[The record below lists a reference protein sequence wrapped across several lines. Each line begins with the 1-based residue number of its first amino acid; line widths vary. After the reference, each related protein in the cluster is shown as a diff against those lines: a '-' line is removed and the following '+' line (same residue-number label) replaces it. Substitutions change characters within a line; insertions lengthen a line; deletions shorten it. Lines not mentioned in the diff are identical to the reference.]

1 MENLNENVVAEEE
14 IVEKH
19 DEVEE
24 ESVYDKIS
32 GLTAEI
38 NQMERMIEE
47 NIRLI
52 AEGDDVE
59 GRTYLKGHL
68 ENEVRKKKA
77 ELSKLE
83 SQL

>member
-1 MENLNENVVAEEE
+1 MPENLENIIEEE
-14 IVEKH
+14 LEI
-19 DEVEE
+19 E
-24 ESVYDKIS
+24 ESVFDKLV
-32 GLTAEI
+32 GLKAEV

-59 GRTYLKGHL
+59 GRTYLKQHL

-77 ELSKLE
+77 EIVKLE
-83 SQL
+83 ASL

>member
-1 MENLNENVVAEEE
+1 MKEILENIVEETPENVAEE
-14 IVEKH
+14 IM
-19 DEVEE
+19 E
-24 ESVYDKIS
+24 ESVYDKLI
-32 GLTAEI
+32 GLKAEV

-59 GRTYLKGHL
+59 GRTYLKQHL

-77 ELSKLE
+77 EIIKLE
-83 SQL
+83 NNL

>member
-1 MENLNENVVAEEE
+1 MSENIEMT
-14 IVEKH
+14 
-19 DEVEE
+19 EVEE
-24 ESVYDKIS
+24 AEVEEVREEESAYDKLQ
-32 GLTAEI
+32 GLTAEV

-59 GRTYLKGHL
+59 GRKYLKQHL

-77 ELSKLE
+77 EIAALE
-83 SQL
+83 KQIEA

>member
-1 MENLNENVVAEEE
+1 MLENLENIIEEE
-14 IVEKH
+14 LEI
-19 DEVEE
+19 E
-24 ESVYDKIS
+24 ESVFDKLV
-32 GLTAEI
+32 GLKAEV

-59 GRTYLKGHL
+59 GRTYLKQHL

-77 ELSKLE
+77 EIIKLE
-83 SQL
+83 NNL

>member
-1 MENLNENVVAEEE
+1 MTEIMENIIEDIE
-14 IVEKH
+14 I
-19 DEVEE
+19 E
-24 ESVYDKIS
+24 ESIYDRFE
-32 GLTAEI
+32 GLTAEV

-59 GRTYLKGHL
+59 GRAYLKKHL

-77 ELSKLE
+77 EIAKLE
-83 SQL
+83 SQM

>member
-1 MENLNENVVAEEE
+1 MSEILENIE
-14 IVEKH
+14 I
-19 DEVEE
+19 EE
-24 ESVYDKIS
+24 ESVFDKIS
-32 GLTAEI
+32 GLTAEV

-59 GRTYLKGHL
+59 GRTYLKQHL
-68 ENEVRKKKA
+68 EIEVKKKKA
-77 ELSKLE
+77 EITHLE